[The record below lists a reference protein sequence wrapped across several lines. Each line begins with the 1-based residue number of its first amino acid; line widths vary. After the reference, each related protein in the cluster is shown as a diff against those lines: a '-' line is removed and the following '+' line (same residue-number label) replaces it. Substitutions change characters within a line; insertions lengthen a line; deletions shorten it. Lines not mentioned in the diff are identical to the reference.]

1 MATLGSDSIEVTLP
15 SSVAVDAVEVEITNG
30 PWSGGSTGSGYWAWD
45 GWRTSPTISGSSSS
59 DSINLGATGSGKSAS
74 ESTVVGTSNNESINS
89 DSTHTGGGYFTKTIT
104 TNAGTPEV
112 ILVSVETGYSVSGS
126 SSSDSINLGSTGN
139 GYWSGSSSSDS
150 INLGSTGKG
159 YWIGGSTVSVS
170 TGSNYTTG
178 SGYWSGRD
186 FSDGD
191 KSKSQIKGGKDS
203 DKLKGSKKN
212 DYILG
217 DKGAEK
223 IKGGKGDDLIKGGEG
238 NDRIKGGAGNDV
250 IVGGAGKNTAKGN
263 SGADIFVFSKG
274 KGHTKILDFNPSED
288 HIQVTSGPDGIKLEV
303 VDGNIEIKQNGDLL
317 GVVSNQTI
325 VDAIFGG
332 IIF

>member
-15 SSVAVDAVEVEITNG
+15 SSVAVDAVEVDITNG
-30 PWSGGSTGSGYWAWD
+30 PESGGSTGSGYWAWD

-89 DSTHTGGGYFTKTIT
+89 ESTHTGGGYFTKTIT
-104 TNAGTPEV
+104 TNAGTSEV

-139 GYWSGSSSSDS
+139 
-150 INLGSTGKG
+150 G

>member
-15 SSVAVDAVEVEITNG
+15 SSVAVDAVEVDITNG
-30 PWSGGSTGSGYWAWD
+30 PESGGSTGSGYWAWD
-45 GWRTSPTISGSSSS
+45 GWRTSPTIG
-59 DSINLGATGSGKSAS
+59 
-74 ESTVVGTSNNESINS
+74 
-89 DSTHTGGGYFTKTIT
+89 
-104 TNAGTPEV
+104 
-112 ILVSVETGYSVSGS
+112 GS

-139 GYWSGSSSSDS
+139 
-150 INLGSTGKG
+150 G